1 MSENSHPSESVPPI
15 SNATNVVGKGT
26 YGFILKPALSNRRL
40 NGSVEEY
47 PNEVTKAYFNQK
59 SLNGAIKTGA
69 KIYSLT
75 GNEGH
80 KLIPYKQPYRA
91 SNMPASITAKLKTKD
106 FGKTD
111 IAKIYGRSSMP
122 IAHMKNL
129 GIDMIHTR
137 LTAHVAALR
146 KIPIGLLL
154 EQVLK
159 VLNQVKIFI
168 DNKFIHG
175 DIRPANMMI
184 NPDTGI
190 ITIIDFDLF
199 EEIPDFMKNNVA
211 FYNRPPENYIHDFF
225 RDPYSIVSFDKIDKA
240 PYIKAVK
247 NNTSYIVKYI
257 SPPYHDSLET
267 YIKTIND
274 LTLDKSML
282 CGIDMIMP
290 YLRDLL
296 SREGDR
302 FKNSIKSHDTIKNE
316 YFHDRYTL
324 EHYIYYNNDHTYL
337 SDKLTHEKLLD
348 ILDANRKYFVDKY
361 IIGDGLTVSD
371 ITEEQVKTQW
381 AKMIVPYFDGFGLA
395 VSLLELLSV
404 AKYDDAHIDN
414 LRDNVLMKMAAWKLE
429 DRIDIVEAIKRTE
442 AIIAEAKPK
451 VAAAASVNNAV
462 AAAVAAAKAALAAKA
477 VKPAA
482 ASVNNAVAAASAAL
496 AAKAGKAGGRR
507 KTQRRKTRRC
517 QRSHRRTCQR
527 RIHSTKP
534 IRSR

>member
-1 MSENSHPSESVPPI
+1 MSENSHLFESVPPI
-15 SNATNVVGKGT
+15 SNVTNVVGKGT

-47 PNEVTKAYFNQK
+47 PDEVTKAYFNQN
-59 SLNGAIKTGA
+59 SLNGAIKTGT

-80 KLIPYKQPYRA
+80 KLIPYKQPYRV
-91 SNMPASITAKLKTKD
+91 SNMPASIITKLKTED

-129 GIDMIHTR
+129 GIDMKYTS

-146 KIPIGLLL
+146 KIPTGLLL

-159 VLNQVKIFI
+159 VMKQVKIFI

-199 EEIPDFMKNNVA
+199 EEIPEFMKNNVA

-225 RDPYSIVSFDKIDKA
+225 RDPYSLTVFENIEK
-240 PYIKAVK
+240 
-247 NNTSYIVKYI
+247 VKYI
-257 SPPYHDSLET
+257 KS
-267 YIKTIND
+267 IND
-274 LTLDKSML
+274 LVKYVDNSIPSTHKSLIEYIQTVKDLTLNDLSGVNFIKV
-282 CGIDMIMP
+282 MP

-296 SREGDR
+296 SSNEVR
-302 FKNSIKSHDTIKNE
+302 FLDCIKVHDTIKNK
-316 YFHDRYTL
+316 YRNGDYNL
-324 EHYIYYNNDHTYL
+324 AHYIHFNNNHIYL
-337 SDKLTHEKLLD
+337 TDKLTREKLLN
-348 ILDANRKYFVDKY
+348 ILLTNCRYFIDKY
-361 IIGDGLTVSD
+361 IIGAGLDIDT
-371 ITEEQVKTQW
+371 ITEDQIKTKW
-381 AKMIVPYFDGFGLA
+381 NEMIVPYFDGFGLA
-395 VSLLELLSV
+395 VSLLELLAV
-404 AKYDDAHIDN
+404 TKYDDAHIDN

-442 AIIAEAKPK
+442 AIIAETKPK

-477 VKPAA
+477 AKPST
-482 ASVNNAVAAASAAL
+482 ASANNAVAAARAIL
-496 AAKAGKAGGRR
+496 AEKAGGKRR
-507 KTQRRKTRRC
+507 THRRRTHTRRC
-517 QRSHRRTCQR
+517 RT
-527 RIHSTKP
+527 HSTKP